1 MGGCSTLP
9 GVAKPPIRL
18 TITWQGDRRFHTEF
32 RGVPAT
38 IDGDSTTGPSPV
50 EALGLALASC
60 MGVDV
65 ADIVRK
71 GRYDLRAL
79 TTELVAER
87 APEPPSR
94 FTAVELRFRVT
105 GDVPDAAVER
115 AIALSHE
122 KYCSVWH
129 SMRQDIPL
137 TTSFEV
143 VP

>member
-1 MGGCSTLP
+1 M
-9 GVAKPPIRL
+9 AKPPIRVTL
-18 TITWQGDRRFHTEF
+18 TWQGERRFTSEF
-32 RGVPAT
+32 RGKTEIV
-38 IDGDSTTGPSPV
+38 DGDSVAGPSPV
-50 EALGLALASC
+50 ESLSLALAGC

-71 GRYDLRAL
+71 GRHDLRGL
-79 TTELVAER
+79 TAELVAER

-94 FTAVELRFRVT
+94 FTAVTLHFRLE
-105 GDVPDAAVER
+105 GDVPATAVER

-129 SMRQDIPL
+129 SLRQDIAL
-137 TTSFEV
+137 ATSFEV

>member
-1 MGGCSTLP
+1 M
-9 GVAKPPIRL
+9 
-18 TITWQGDRRFHTEF
+18 
-32 RGVPAT
+32 T
-38 IDGDSTTGPSPV
+38 IDGDSVAGPSPV

-65 ADIVRK
+65 ADILRK
-71 GRYDLRAL
+71 GRHDLRELA
-79 TTELVAER
+79 TELVAER

-94 FTAVELRFRVT
+94 FTAVDLRFRVT
-105 GDVPDAAVER
+105 GDVPATAVER

-129 SMRQDIPL
+129 TFRQDIPL

-143 VP
+143 VS

>member
-1 MGGCSTLP
+1 M
-9 GVAKPPIRL
+9 AKPPIRL
-18 TITWQGDRRFHTEF
+18 TLTWEGERRFGAVTH
-32 RGVPAT
+32 GVPVV
-38 IDGDSTTGPSPV
+38 IDGDSTAGPSPV

-65 ADIVRK
+65 ADILRK
-71 GRYDLRAL
+71 GRHDLRGL
-79 TTELVAER
+79 TADLVAER

-94 FTAVELRFRVT
+94 LTAVDLRFRVV
-105 GDVPDAAVER
+105 GDVPPEAIER

-129 SMRQDIPL
+129 TFRHDIPL

-143 VP
+143 VS

>member
-1 MGGCSTLP
+1 M
-9 GVAKPPIRL
+9 AKPPIRL
-18 TITWQGDRRFHTEF
+18 TLTWDGDRRFTDSPH
-32 RGVPAT
+32 GVPVA
-38 IDGDSTTGPSPV
+38 IDGDSTAGPSPV
-50 EALGLALASC
+50 EALGVALASC

-65 ADIVRK
+65 ADILRK
-71 GRYDLRAL
+71 GRYALRAL

-105 GDVPDAAVER
+105 GDVPAAAIER

-129 SMRQDIPL
+129 TLRQDLPL

>member
-1 MGGCSTLP
+1 
-9 GVAKPPIRL
+9 V
-18 TITWQGDRRFHTEF
+18 TITWRGDRRFDTDF

-38 IDGDSTTGPSPV
+38 IDGDSIAGPSPV

-71 GRYDLRAL
+71 GRHDLRGL

-94 FTAVELRFRVT
+94 FTAIEIRFRLT
-105 GDVPDAAVER
+105 GDVPAAAVER
-115 AIALSHE
+115 AIALSHD

-129 SMRQDIPL
+129 TFRQDIPL
-137 TTSFEV
+137 TTSYEV
-143 VP
+143 VL

>member
-1 MGGCSTLP
+1 
-9 GVAKPPIRL
+9 VAKPPIRL
-18 TITWQGDRRFHTEF
+18 TLTWEGERRFGAVTH
-32 RGVPAT
+32 GVPVV
-38 IDGDSTTGPSPV
+38 IDGDSTAGPSPV

-65 ADIVRK
+65 ADILRK
-71 GRYDLRAL
+71 GRHDLRGL

-94 FTAVELRFRVT
+94 LTAVDLRFRVV
-105 GDVPDAAVER
+105 GDVPPGAIER

-129 SMRQDIPL
+129 TFRQDIPL

>member
-1 MGGCSTLP
+1 
-9 GVAKPPIRL
+9 VAKPPIRL
-18 TITWQGDRRFHTEF
+18 TITWQGERRFAADF
-32 RGVPAT
+32 RGVPVT
-38 IDGDSTTGPSPV
+38 IDGDSVAGPSPV
-50 EALGLALASC
+50 EALGVALASC

-71 GRYDLRAL
+71 GRHDLRAL
-79 TTELVAER
+79 TTEIVAER
-87 APEPPSR
+87 APDPPSR
-94 FTAVELRFRVT
+94 FTAVELRFRLS

-129 SMRQDIPL
+129 SLRQDIPL

>member
-1 MGGCSTLP
+1 M
-9 GVAKPPIRL
+9 AKPPIRV
-18 TITWQGDRRFHTEF
+18 TITWQGERRFAADF
-32 RGVPAT
+32 RGVPVT
-38 IDGDSTTGPSPV
+38 MDGDSTAGPSPV

-65 ADIVRK
+65 ADILRK
-71 GRYDLRAL
+71 GRHDLRAL

-94 FTAVELRFRVT
+94 FTAVDLRFRIT
-105 GDVPDAAVER
+105 GDVPAAAVER

-129 SMRQDIPL
+129 TLRQDLPL
-137 TTSFEV
+137 TTSYEV
-143 VP
+143 AP

>member
-1 MGGCSTLP
+1 MT
-9 GVAKPPIRL
+9 KPPIRL
-18 TITWQGDRRFHTEF
+18 TIAWLGERRFHADF
-32 RGVPAT
+32 RGVPVI
-38 IDGDSTTGPSPV
+38 IDGDSTAGPSPV
-50 EALGLALASC
+50 EALGLALATC

-87 APEPPSR
+87 APEPPRR
-94 FTAVELRFRVT
+94 FIAVELRFRVT

-129 SMRQDIPL
+129 SLRQDIPL

>member
-9 GVAKPPIRL
+9 DVAKPPIRL
-18 TITWQGDRRFHTEF
+18 TITWQGERRFAADF
-32 RGVPAT
+32 RGVPVT
-38 IDGDSTTGPSPV
+38 IDGDSTSGPSPV

-79 TTELVAER
+79 TTEVVAER

-94 FTAVELRFRVT
+94 FTAVELRFRIT
-105 GDVPDAAVER
+105 GDVPAAAVER

-129 SMRQDIPL
+129 SLRQDIPL

>member
-1 MGGCSTLP
+1 M
-9 GVAKPPIRL
+9 
-18 TITWQGDRRFHTEF
+18 
-32 RGVPAT
+32 PAT

-79 TTELVAER
+79 TAELVAER

-105 GDVPDAAVER
+105 GDVPEAAVER

-129 SMRQDIPL
+129 SMRHDIPL

>member
-1 MGGCSTLP
+1 M
-9 GVAKPPIRL
+9 AKPPIRV
-18 TITWQGDRRFHTEF
+18 TIIWQGERRFAADF
-32 RGVPAT
+32 RGVPVT
-38 IDGDSTTGPSPV
+38 IDGDSTAGPSPV

-65 ADIVRK
+65 ADILRK
-71 GRYDLRAL
+71 GRHDLRGL

-94 FTAVELRFRVT
+94 FTAVDLRFRIS
-105 GDVPDAAVER
+105 GEVPAVAVER

-129 SMRQDIPL
+129 TLRQDLPL
-137 TTSFEV
+137 TTSYEV

>member
-1 MGGCSTLP
+1 M
-9 GVAKPPIRL
+9 A
-18 TITWQGDRRFHTEF
+18 
-32 RGVPAT
+32 AT
-38 IDGDSTTGPSPV
+38 IDGDSVAGPSPV

-71 GRYDLRAL
+71 GRFDLRGL
-79 TTELVAER
+79 TTALVAER

-94 FTAVELRFRVT
+94 FTAVTLHFRLE
-105 GDVPDAAVER
+105 GDVPAHAVER

-129 SMRQDIPL
+129 SLRQDIVFS
-137 TTSFEV
+137 TSFEV
-143 VP
+143 GP

>member
-1 MGGCSTLP
+1 M
-9 GVAKPPIRL
+9 AKPPIHL
-18 TITWQGDRRFHTEF
+18 TLTWEGERRFTAVTH
-32 RGVPAT
+32 GVPVV
-38 IDGDSTTGPSPV
+38 IDGDSTAGPSPV

-65 ADIVRK
+65 ADILRK
-71 GRYDLRAL
+71 GRHDLRGL
-79 TTELVAER
+79 TVEIVAER

-94 FTAVELRFRVT
+94 FTAVDLRFRVT
-105 GDVPDAAVER
+105 GEVPAAAVER

-129 SMRQDIPL
+129 TLRQDLPL

>member
-1 MGGCSTLP
+1 
-9 GVAKPPIRL
+9 VAKPPIRL
-18 TITWQGDRRFHTEF
+18 TLTWDGERRFTALTH
-32 RGVPAT
+32 GVAVV

-50 EALGLALASC
+50 EALALALAGC

-65 ADIVRK
+65 ADILRK
-71 GRYDLRAL
+71 GRHDLRGL
-79 TTELVAER
+79 TAEIVAER

-94 FTAVELRFRVT
+94 FTAVDLRFRIT
-105 GDVPDAAVER
+105 GDVPAAAIER

-129 SMRQDIPL
+129 TLRQDLPL

>member
-1 MGGCSTLP
+1 M
-9 GVAKPPIRL
+9 AKPPIRV
-18 TITWQGDRRFHTEF
+18 TTTWAGERRFDADV
-32 RGVPAT
+32 RGVPVT
-38 IDGDSTTGPSPV
+38 IDGDSTAGPSPV
-50 EALGLALASC
+50 EALGLALATC

-71 GRYDLRAL
+71 GRHDLRGL
-79 TTELVAER
+79 SVELVAER

-94 FTAVELRFRVT
+94 FTSVALRFRLT
-105 GDVPDAAVER
+105 GEVPDAAVER
-115 AIALSHE
+115 AIALSHD

-129 SMRQDIPL
+129 TCRQDLPL

>member
-1 MGGCSTLP
+1 M
-9 GVAKPPIRL
+9 AKLPIRL
-18 TITWQGDRRFHTEF
+18 TLTWKGERRFDADF
-32 RGVPAT
+32 RGVGVT
-38 IDGDSTTGPSPV
+38 IDGDSVAGPSPV

-65 ADIVRK
+65 ADILRK
-71 GRYDLRAL
+71 GRHDLRELA
-79 TTELVAER
+79 TELVAER

-94 FTAVELRFRVT
+94 FTAVALRFRVT
-105 GDVPDAAVER
+105 GDVPATAVER

-129 SMRQDIPL
+129 TFRQDIPL

-143 VP
+143 VS